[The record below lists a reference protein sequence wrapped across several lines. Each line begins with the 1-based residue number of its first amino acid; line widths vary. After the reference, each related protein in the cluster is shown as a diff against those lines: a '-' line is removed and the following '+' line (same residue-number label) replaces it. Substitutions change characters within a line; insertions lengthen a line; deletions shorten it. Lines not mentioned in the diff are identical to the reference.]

1 MKHRRHPNPLGS
13 KGFSQVEALVASA
26 VLMVA
31 VSQSLNLYGSTL
43 QATGKAQLRDG
54 VNAAINAD
62 LEQIRHTISTW
73 ALTESSDGQLAYSP
87 SNEACES
94 GALASSLL
102 ADHAASLPTSSSL
115 NLSNTPS
122 RVKAIRIERTIAT
135 AADNPNLIVVR
146 YATSGDSPITLR
158 QQSTLSLPAQ
168 GWCV

>member
-1 MKHRRHPNPLGS
+1 MSFSSLHIFGVLDDAGNTSSKSTHVKRRHRPKPCS
-13 KGFSQVEALVASA
+13 SAGFSQVEALVASA
-26 VLMVA
+26 VLMMA

-54 VNAAINAD
+54 INAAINAD

-102 ADHAASLPTSSSL
+102 ADHAASLPTSSSR
-115 NLSNTPS
+115 PHQPA
-122 RVKAIRIERTIAT
+122 RHVDRDR
-135 AADNPNLIVVR
+135 AADALCR
-146 YATSGDSPITLR
+146 S
-158 QQSTLSLPAQ
+158 
-168 GWCV
+168 